1 MRQHNSVFHQLL
13 QFVPWDRFDRS
24 KLDPEMVKA
33 AKAACMVEHHSADY
47 GAYLRSVFPDD
58 PEFCAAATAWAAEEI
73 QHGQVLRR
81 YSLAGS
87 ITAGRA
93 RAALEDYAALPIARY
108 PHLPLLARAFSL
120 RANMTFYDALYVALA
135 EAADATLLT
144 CDRRL
149 AAVVPAS
156 VAVALL

>member
-1 MRQHNSVFHQLL
+1 MVVIDASVVVDTLL
-13 QFVPWDRFDRS
+13 NRLP
-24 KLDPEMVKA
+24 M
-33 AKAACMVEHHSADY
+33 
-47 GAYLRSVFPDD
+47 
-58 PEFCAAATAWAAEEI
+58 AAEAERWI
-73 QHGQVLRR
+73 AAESRTLLAPALLDAEVGQVLRR
-81 YSLAGS
+81 YTLARVIAADRAS
-87 ITAGRA
+87 I
-93 RAALEDYAALPIARY
+93 ALEDYAALPITRY

-156 VAVALL
+156 VEVAVL